1 MKQNFEKNDF
11 VRLTEKAF
19 NTYAKN
25 TIWAEN
31 IFTIL
36 SKDGDHFRLSDIDET
51 IPQSAIEPIP
61 IDGISDACIYY
72 DPLLAANFVISG
84 ENIPTHHKDTSYY
97 IDGFSKMHIE
107 DHTLKDEFDML
118 GFKYVH
124 EVQQWLRPSHTLE
137 SLKVN
142 YTLK

>member
-1 MKQNFEKNDF
+1 MKQDFEKNDF
-11 VRLTEKAF
+11 VRLTEEAY

-36 SKDGDHFRLSDIDET
+36 SKDGDKFRLSEIDGE

-61 IDGISDACIYY
+61 IDGVSDACIYY
-72 DPLLAANFVISG
+72 DPLLAANFVMPG
-84 ENIPTHHKDTSYY
+84 KATPTHNKDTSYY

-107 DHTLKDEFDML
+107 DHTLKDEFDAQ

-124 EVQQWLRPSHTLE
+124 EVQQWLRPEHTLE